1 MVAQRSNE
9 MGLRIA
15 LGAQRADILKLILS
29 RGLTLAGIG
38 LALGIAVSGLLTRY
52 VASLL
57 FGVHAFD
64 PVTYIGVSALLI
76 AIALLASATPA
87 LQASR
92 VDPIKTLR
100 DQ

>member
-1 MVAQRSNE
+1 

-15 LGAQRADILKLILS
+15 LGAQRADVLRLILS

-38 LALGIAVSGLLTRY
+38 LALGIAVSAVLTRY

-57 FGVHAFD
+57 FGIRAFD
-64 PVTYIGVSALLI
+64 PITYIGVSALLI
-76 AIALLASATPA
+76 AIALVASAAPA

-100 DQ
+100 EQ